1 MLKFL
6 KSKLPGLLIMLL
18 VCIIFVCVACLTIRS
33 FTKTFFMETPYMFL
47 DGEYRVEN
55 DEWKPID
62 ADEPINETFHYISF
76 KGTIPRSIL
85 DYNKQIT
92 VTSKNI
98 WITMFAEDGTT
109 IFDNSYT
116 NFQEMRDNYWPE
128 GMNRESP
135 EAKQGY
141 NNYIEM
147 LKEKHPFSFD
157 MPDTPGYYCVNID
170 TQLLK
175 EIFPDTDV
183 QFTIEAENP
192 YKMAPARFSD
202 IFSVTI
208 SDGNGVH
215 QQLIENMLPMLI
227 LFATVCMF
235 GLLFFPVASI
245 VLGRV
250 DFKYLSFGALCFFWG
265 IYMIMNVTGSF
276 LNYWIYDST
285 ECLFIDKMNANL
297 FALSLIVYFRSNL
310 TKPVSRMIS
319 AVLAII
325 DTIVVMIAAALHIF
339 AVTDMVVSGVFI
351 NIAIGITAIVFI
363 VLLSSEI
370 KSSHD
375 AMLSM
380 IMWTPMIMA
389 LIIDIFNQFAS
400 FSSIHFFTY
409 GLGVTM
415 GAQLVRILF
424 DLRKQRLEAL
434 RYQQIQ
440 KELYEAKVQ
449 VMVSQIRP
457 HFMYNAL
464 SSIAMLCKI
473 KPETAYEAT
482 INFSDYLRG
491 NMDSLKQTAPVPF
504 RKELEHLE
512 KYLYIEKL
520 RFGKKLN
527 IEYDIQADSFE
538 IPLLSVQPLVEN
550 AVKHGVG
557 MKEDGGTVTIS
568 THETDENFEI
578 IVSDDGVGF
587 DTSEVKNDGR
597 SHIGME
603 NTKRRLKD
611 MCNADVV
618 ITSVIGEG
626 TTAKI
631 IIPKI
636 KEETE
641 QG

>member
-18 VCIIFVCVACLTIRS
+18 ACIIFICVACLTLRS
-33 FTKTFFMETPYMFL
+33 FTKNYFMETPYMFL
-47 DGEYRVEN
+47 DGEYMLEAG
-55 DEWKPID
+55 DWKPID
-62 ADEPINETFHYISF
+62 RDEPINETFHRISF
-76 KGTIPRSIL
+76 RGTIPRSIL
-85 DYNKQIT
+85 DSNKQIT
-92 VTSKNI
+92 VTTKNI
-98 WITMFAEDGTT
+98 WITMFAEDRTT
-109 IFDNSYT
+109 IIDNRYDS
-116 NFQEMRDNYWPE
+116 FEELVDNYWPK
-128 GMNRESP
+128 GMERASP
-135 EAKQGY
+135 DAHEEY
-141 NNYIEM
+141 NNYVKT
-147 LKEKHPFSFD
+147 LKEKHPASSD
-157 MPDTPGYYCVNID
+157 LPETPGYLCVNID

-175 EIFPDTDV
+175 DIFPDADV
-183 QFTIEAENP
+183 GYIIEIEYP
-192 YKMAPARFSD
+192 YQMAPARFSD
-202 IFSVTI
+202 VFDVTI
-208 SDGNGVH
+208 SDGDGVH

-227 LFATVCMF
+227 LFAAVCMF
-235 GLLFFPVASI
+235 GVLFFPVTSI

-276 LNYWIYDST
+276 LNYWVYDAT

-325 DTIVVMIAAALHIF
+325 DTIVVVTAAALHIF
-339 AVTDMVVSGVFI
+339 AATDMVISGVYI

-363 VLLSSEI
+363 ILLSSEV
-370 KSSHD
+370 KSSQD
-375 AMLSM
+375 ALLSM

-389 LIIDIFNQFAS
+389 LIIDICNQFAS

-415 GAQLVRILF
+415 GAQLVRSLF
-424 DLRKQRLEAL
+424 DLRKQRLEAI
-434 RYQQIQ
+434 RYQQVQ

-473 KPETAYEAT
+473 KPDTAYEAT

-568 THETDENFEI
+568 TRETDENFEI

-597 SHIGME
+597 SHVGME

-626 TTAKI
+626 TTARI
-631 IIPKI
+631 IIPKT
-636 KEETE
+636 KQETE
-641 QG
+641 

>member
-1 MLKFL
+1 
-6 KSKLPGLLIMLL
+6 MLL
-18 VCIIFVCVACLTIRS
+18 ACIIFICVACLTLRS
-33 FTKTFFMETPYMFL
+33 FTKNFFMETPYMFL
-47 DGEYRVEN
+47 DGKYSLETG
-55 DEWKPID
+55 DWKPID
-62 ADEPINETFHYISF
+62 RDEPINETFHRISF
-76 KGTIPRSIL
+76 RGTIPRSIL
-85 DYNKQIT
+85 DSNKQIT
-92 VTSKNI
+92 VTAKNI
-98 WITMFAEDGTT
+98 WITMSAEDCTT
-109 IFDNSYT
+109 IIDNRYDS
-116 NFQEMRDNYWPE
+116 FEELVDNYWPK
-128 GMNRESP
+128 GMERASP
-135 EAKQGY
+135 DAHEEY
-141 NNYIEM
+141 NNYVKT
-147 LKEKHPFSFD
+147 LKEKHPAT
-157 MPDTPGYYCVNID
+157 PDLPETPGYLCVNID

-175 EIFPDTDV
+175 DIFPDADV
-183 QFTIEAENP
+183 EYSIEIENP
-192 YKMAPARFSD
+192 YQMAPARFSD
-202 IFSVTI
+202 VFSVTI

-227 LFATVCMF
+227 LFAAVCMF
-235 GLLFFPVASI
+235 GVLFFPVASI

-276 LNYWIYDST
+276 LNYWVYDAT
-285 ECLFIDKMNANL
+285 ECLFVDKMNANL

-325 DTIVVMIAAALHIF
+325 DTIVVVTAAALHIF
-339 AVTDMVVSGVFI
+339 AATDMVISGVYI

-363 VLLSSEI
+363 ILLSGEV

-375 AMLSM
+375 ALLSM
-380 IMWTPMIMA
+380 IMWTPMIMS
-389 LIIDIFNQFAS
+389 LIIDICNQFAS

-415 GAQLVRILF
+415 GAQLVRSLF
-424 DLRKQRLEAL
+424 DLRKQRLEAI
-434 RYQQIQ
+434 RYQQVQ

-557 MKEDGGTVTIS
+557 MKEDGGTVTIA
-568 THETDENFEI
+568 TRETEENYEI

-597 SHIGME
+597 SHVGME

-626 TTAKI
+626 TTARI
-631 IIPKI
+631 IIPKT
-636 KEETE
+636 KQETE
-641 QG
+641 

>member
-18 VCIIFVCVACLTIRS
+18 ACIIFICVACLTLRS
-33 FTKTFFMETPYMFL
+33 FTKNYFMETPYMFL
-47 DGEYRVEN
+47 DGEYMLEAG
-55 DEWKPID
+55 DWKPID
-62 ADEPINETFHYISF
+62 RDEPINETFHRISF
-76 KGTIPRSIL
+76 RGTIPRSIL
-85 DYNKQIT
+85 DSNKQIT
-92 VTSKNI
+92 VTAKNI
-98 WITMFAEDGTT
+98 WITMYAEDRTT
-109 IFDNSYT
+109 IIDNRYDS
-116 NFQEMRDNYWPE
+116 FEELVDNYWPK
-128 GMNRESP
+128 GMERASP
-135 EAKQGY
+135 DAHEEY
-141 NNYIEM
+141 NNYVKT
-147 LKEKHPFSFD
+147 LKEKHPASSD
-157 MPDTPGYYCVNID
+157 LPETPGYLCVNID

-175 EIFPDTDV
+175 DIFPDADV
-183 QFTIEAENP
+183 GYIIEIEYP
-192 YKMAPARFSD
+192 YQMAPARFSD
-202 IFSVTI
+202 VFSVTI

-215 QQLIENMLPMLI
+215 QQFIENMLPMLI
-227 LFATVCMF
+227 LFAAVCMF
-235 GLLFFPVASI
+235 GVLFFPVTSI

-276 LNYWIYDST
+276 LNYWVYDAT

-325 DTIVVMIAAALHIF
+325 DAIVVVTAAALHIF
-339 AVTDMVVSGVFI
+339 AATDMVISGVYI
-351 NIAIGITAIVFI
+351 NIAIGITAVVFI
-363 VLLSSEI
+363 ILLSGEV

-375 AMLSM
+375 ALLSM
-380 IMWTPMIMA
+380 IMWTPMIMS
-389 LIIDIFNQFAS
+389 LIIDICNQFAS

-415 GAQLVRILF
+415 GAQLVRSLF
-424 DLRKQRLEAL
+424 DLRKQRLEAI
-434 RYQQIQ
+434 RYQQVQ

-568 THETDENFEI
+568 TRETDENFEI

-597 SHIGME
+597 SHVGME

-631 IIPKI
+631 IIPKT
-636 KEETE
+636 KQETE
-641 QG
+641 

>member
-18 VCIIFVCVACLTIRS
+18 ACIIFICVACLTLRS
-33 FTKTFFMETPYMFL
+33 FTKNYFMETPYMFL
-47 DGEYRVEN
+47 DGEYLLESG
-55 DEWKPID
+55 EWKPID
-62 ADEPINETFHYISF
+62 RDEPINETFHRISF
-76 KGTIPRSIL
+76 RGTIPRSIL
-85 DYNKQIT
+85 DSNKQIT
-92 VTSKNI
+92 VTAKNI
-98 WITMFAEDGTT
+98 WITMYAEDRTT
-109 IFDNSYT
+109 IIDNRYDS
-116 NFQEMRDNYWPE
+116 FEELVDNYWPK
-128 GMNRESP
+128 GMERASP
-135 EAKQGY
+135 DAHEEY
-141 NNYIEM
+141 NNYVKTF
-147 LKEKHPFSFD
+147 KEKHPASSD
-157 MPDTPGYYCVNID
+157 LPETPGYLCVNID

-175 EIFPDTDV
+175 DIFPDADV
-183 QFTIEAENP
+183 GYIIEIEYP
-192 YKMAPARFSD
+192 YQMAPARFSD
-202 IFSVTI
+202 VFSVTI
-208 SDGNGVH
+208 SDGDGVH

-227 LFATVCMF
+227 LFAAVCMF
-235 GLLFFPVASI
+235 GVLFFPVTSI

-276 LNYWIYDST
+276 LNYWVYDAT

-325 DTIVVMIAAALHIF
+325 DAIVVVTAAALHIF
-339 AVTDMVVSGVFI
+339 AATDMVISGVYI

-363 VLLSSEI
+363 ILLSGEV

-375 AMLSM
+375 ALLSM
-380 IMWTPMIMA
+380 IMWTPMIMS
-389 LIIDIFNQFAS
+389 LIIDICNQFAS
-400 FSSIHFFTY
+400 FSSIHFFTF

-415 GAQLVRILF
+415 GAQLVRSLF
-424 DLRKQRLEAL
+424 DLRKQRLEAI
-434 RYQQIQ
+434 RYQQVQ

-473 KPETAYEAT
+473 KPDTAYEAT

-491 NMDSLKQTAPVPF
+491 NMDSLKQTAPVSF

-557 MKEDGGTVTIS
+557 MKEDGGTVTIA
-568 THETDENFEI
+568 TRETDENFEI

-597 SHIGME
+597 SHVGME

-626 TTAKI
+626 TTARI
-631 IIPKI
+631 IIPKT
-636 KEETE
+636 KQETE
-641 QG
+641 

>member
-1 MLKFL
+1 
-6 KSKLPGLLIMLL
+6 
-18 VCIIFVCVACLTIRS
+18 
-33 FTKTFFMETPYMFL
+33 MFL

-62 ADEPINETFHYISF
+62 ADEPINEAFHYISF

-109 IFDNSYT
+109 IFDNSYK

-128 GMNRESP
+128 GMDRESP

-339 AVTDMVVSGVFI
+339 AVTDMVVSGGFI

>member
-18 VCIIFVCVACLTIRS
+18 ACIIFICVACLTLRS
-33 FTKTFFMETPYMFL
+33 FTKNFFMETPYMFL
-47 DGEYRVEN
+47 DGKYLLETG
-55 DEWKPID
+55 EWKPID
-62 ADEPINETFHYISF
+62 RDEPINETFHRISF
-76 KGTIPRSIL
+76 RGTIPRSIL
-85 DYNKQIT
+85 DSNKQIT
-92 VTSKNI
+92 VTAKNI
-98 WITMFAEDGTT
+98 WITMYAEDRTT
-109 IFDNSYT
+109 IIDNRYDS
-116 NFQEMRDNYWPE
+116 FEELVDNYWPK
-128 GMNRESP
+128 GMERASP
-135 EAKQGY
+135 DAHEEY
-141 NNYIEM
+141 NNYVKT
-147 LKEKHPFSFD
+147 LKEKHPATPD
-157 MPDTPGYYCVNID
+157 MPETPGYLCVNID

-175 EIFPDTDV
+175 DIFPDADV
-183 QFTIEAENP
+183 EYIIEIENP
-192 YKMAPARFSD
+192 YQMAPARFSD
-202 IFSVTI
+202 VFSVTI

-227 LFATVCMF
+227 LFAAVCMF
-235 GLLFFPVASI
+235 GVLFFPVASI

-276 LNYWIYDST
+276 LNYWVYDAT

-325 DTIVVMIAAALHIF
+325 DTIVVVTAAALHVF
-339 AVTDMVVSGVFI
+339 AATDMVISGVYI

-363 VLLSSEI
+363 ILLSGEV

-375 AMLSM
+375 ALLSM

-389 LIIDIFNQFAS
+389 LIIDICNQFAS

-415 GAQLVRILF
+415 GAQLVRSLF
-424 DLRKQRLEAL
+424 DLRKQRLEAI
-434 RYQQIQ
+434 RYQQVQ

-473 KPETAYEAT
+473 KPDTAYEAT

-557 MKEDGGTVTIS
+557 MKEDGGTVTIA
-568 THETDENFEI
+568 TRETDENYEI

-597 SHIGME
+597 SHVGME

-626 TTAKI
+626 TTARI
-631 IIPKI
+631 IIPKT
-636 KEETE
+636 KQETE
-641 QG
+641 

>member
-18 VCIIFVCVACLTIRS
+18 ACIIFICVACLTLRS
-33 FTKTFFMETPYMFL
+33 FTKNYFMETPYMFL
-47 DGEYRVEN
+47 DGKYSLETG
-55 DEWKPID
+55 DWKPID
-62 ADEPINETFHYISF
+62 RDEPINETFHRISF
-76 KGTIPRSIL
+76 RGTIPRSIL
-85 DYNKQIT
+85 DSNKQIT
-92 VTSKNI
+92 VTAKNI
-98 WITMFAEDGTT
+98 WITMYAEDCTT
-109 IFDNSYT
+109 IIDNRYDS
-116 NFQEMRDNYWPE
+116 FEELVDNYWPK
-128 GMNRESP
+128 GMERASP
-135 EAKQGY
+135 DAHEEY
-141 NNYIEM
+141 NNYVKT
-147 LKEKHPFSFD
+147 LKEKHPATPD
-157 MPDTPGYYCVNID
+157 MPETPGYLCVNID

-175 EIFPDTDV
+175 DIFPDADV
-183 QFTIEAENP
+183 EYIIEIENP
-192 YKMAPARFSD
+192 YQMAPARFSD
-202 IFSVTI
+202 VFSVTI

-227 LFATVCMF
+227 LFAAVCMF
-235 GLLFFPVASI
+235 GVLFFPVTSI

-276 LNYWIYDST
+276 LNYWVYDAT

-325 DTIVVMIAAALHIF
+325 DTIVVVTAAALHVF
-339 AVTDMVVSGVFI
+339 AATDMVISGVYI
-351 NIAIGITAIVFI
+351 NIAIGITAVVFI
-363 VLLSSEI
+363 ILLSGEV

-375 AMLSM
+375 ALLSM

-389 LIIDIFNQFAS
+389 LIIDICNQFAS

-415 GAQLVRILF
+415 GAQLVRSLF
-424 DLRKQRLEAL
+424 DLRKQRLEAI
-434 RYQQIQ
+434 RYQQVQ

-568 THETDENFEI
+568 TRETDENYEV

-597 SHIGME
+597 SHVGME

-626 TTAKI
+626 TTARI
-631 IIPKI
+631 IIPKT
-636 KEETE
+636 KQETE
-641 QG
+641 

>member
-18 VCIIFVCVACLTIRS
+18 ACIIFICVACLTLRS
-33 FTKTFFMETPYMFL
+33 FTKNYFMETPYMFL
-47 DGEYRVEN
+47 DGKYSLETG
-55 DEWKPID
+55 EWKPID
-62 ADEPINETFHYISF
+62 RDEPINETFHRIRF

-85 DYNKQIT
+85 DSNKQIT
-92 VTSKNI
+92 VTAKNI
-98 WITMFAEDGTT
+98 WITMYAEDCTT
-109 IFDNSYT
+109 IIDNRYDS
-116 NFQEMRDNYWPE
+116 FEELVDNYWPK
-128 GMNRESP
+128 GMERQSP
-135 EAKQGY
+135 DAHEEY
-141 NNYIEM
+141 NNYVKT
-147 LKEKHPFSFD
+147 LKEKHPATPD
-157 MPDTPGYYCVNID
+157 MPETPGYLCVNID

-175 EIFPDTDV
+175 DIFPDADV
-183 QFTIEAENP
+183 EYIIEIENP
-192 YKMAPARFSD
+192 YQMAPARFSD
-202 IFSVTI
+202 VFSVTI

-227 LFATVCMF
+227 LFAAVCMF
-235 GLLFFPVASI
+235 GVLFFPVTSI
-245 VLGRV
+245 VLGSA

-276 LNYWIYDST
+276 LNYWVYDAT

-325 DTIVVMIAAALHIF
+325 DTIVVVTAAALHIF
-339 AVTDMVVSGVFI
+339 AATDMVISGVYI

-363 VLLSSEI
+363 ILLSSEV
-370 KSSHD
+370 KSSRD
-375 AMLSM
+375 ALLSM

-389 LIIDIFNQFAS
+389 LITDICNQFAS

-415 GAQLVRILF
+415 GAQLVRSLF
-424 DLRKQRLEAL
+424 DLRKQRLEAI
-434 RYQQIQ
+434 RYQQVQ

-473 KPETAYEAT
+473 KPDTAYEAT

-491 NMDSLKQTAPVPF
+491 NMDSLKQTAPVSF

-568 THETDENFEI
+568 TRETDENFEI

-597 SHIGME
+597 SHVGME

-626 TTAKI
+626 TTARI
-631 IIPKI
+631 IIPKT
-636 KEETE
+636 KQETE
-641 QG
+641 

>member
-1 MLKFL
+1 VLKFL

-18 VCIIFVCVACLTIRS
+18 ACIIFICVACLTLRS
-33 FTKTFFMETPYMFL
+33 FTKNFFMETPYMFL
-47 DGEYRVEN
+47 DGKYLLETG
-55 DEWKPID
+55 EWKPID
-62 ADEPINETFHYISF
+62 RDEPINETFHRISF
-76 KGTIPRSIL
+76 RGTIPRSIL
-85 DYNKQIT
+85 DSNKQIT
-92 VTSKNI
+92 VTAKNI
-98 WITMFAEDGTT
+98 WITMYAEDRTT
-109 IFDNSYT
+109 IIDNRYDS
-116 NFQEMRDNYWPE
+116 FEELVDNYWPK
-128 GMNRESP
+128 GMERASP
-135 EAKQGY
+135 DAHEEY
-141 NNYIEM
+141 NNYVKT
-147 LKEKHPFSFD
+147 LKEKHPATPD
-157 MPDTPGYYCVNID
+157 MPETPGYLCVNID

-175 EIFPDTDV
+175 DIFPDADV
-183 QFTIEAENP
+183 EYIIEIENP
-192 YKMAPARFSD
+192 YQMAPARFSD
-202 IFSVTI
+202 VFSVTI

-227 LFATVCMF
+227 LFAAVCMF
-235 GLLFFPVASI
+235 GVLFFPVASI

-276 LNYWIYDST
+276 LNYWVYDAT

-325 DTIVVMIAAALHIF
+325 DTIVVVTAAALHVF
-339 AVTDMVVSGVFI
+339 AATDMVISGVYI

-363 VLLSSEI
+363 ILLSGEV

-375 AMLSM
+375 ALLSM

-389 LIIDIFNQFAS
+389 LIIDICNQFAS

-415 GAQLVRILF
+415 GAQLVRSLF
-424 DLRKQRLEAL
+424 DLRKQRLEAI
-434 RYQQIQ
+434 RYQQVQ

-473 KPETAYEAT
+473 KPDTAYEAT

-557 MKEDGGTVTIS
+557 MKEDGGTVTIA
-568 THETDENFEI
+568 TRETDENYEI

-597 SHIGME
+597 SHVGME

-626 TTAKI
+626 TTARI
-631 IIPKI
+631 IIPKT
-636 KEETE
+636 KQETE
-641 QG
+641 

>member
-1 MLKFL
+1 MLNFL

-18 VCIIFVCVACLTIRS
+18 ACIIFICVACLTLRS
-33 FTKTFFMETPYMFL
+33 FTKNYFMETPYMFL
-47 DGEYRVEN
+47 DGKYLLETG
-55 DEWKPID
+55 DWKPID
-62 ADEPINETFHYISF
+62 RDEPINETFHRISF
-76 KGTIPRSIL
+76 RGTIPRSIL
-85 DYNKQIT
+85 DSNKQIT
-92 VTSKNI
+92 VTAKNI
-98 WITMFAEDGTT
+98 WITMSAEDCTT
-109 IFDNSYT
+109 IIDNRYDS
-116 NFQEMRDNYWPE
+116 FEELVDNYWPK
-128 GMNRESP
+128 GMERQSP
-135 EAKQGY
+135 DAHEEY
-141 NNYIEM
+141 NNYVKT
-147 LKEKHPFSFD
+147 LKEKHPATPD
-157 MPDTPGYYCVNID
+157 MPETPGYLCVNID

-175 EIFPDTDV
+175 DIFPDADV
-183 QFTIEAENP
+183 EYIIEIENP
-192 YKMAPARFSD
+192 YQMAPARFSD
-202 IFSVTI
+202 VFSVTI

-227 LFATVCMF
+227 LFAAVCMF
-235 GLLFFPVASI
+235 GVLFFPVASI

-276 LNYWIYDST
+276 LNYWVYDAT

-325 DTIVVMIAAALHIF
+325 DTIVVVTAAALHIF
-339 AVTDMVVSGVFI
+339 AATDMVISGVYI
-351 NIAIGITAIVFI
+351 NIAIGITAVVFI
-363 VLLSSEI
+363 ILLSGEV

-375 AMLSM
+375 ALLSM
-380 IMWTPMIMA
+380 IMWTPMIMS
-389 LIIDIFNQFAS
+389 LIIDICNQFAS

-415 GAQLVRILF
+415 GAQLVRSLF
-424 DLRKQRLEAL
+424 DLRKQRLEAI
-434 RYQQIQ
+434 RYQQVQ

-473 KPETAYEAT
+473 KPDTAYEAT

-557 MKEDGGTVTIS
+557 MKEDGGTVTIA
-568 THETDENFEI
+568 TRETEENFEI

-597 SHIGME
+597 SHVGME

-626 TTAKI
+626 TTARI
-631 IIPKI
+631 IIPKT
-636 KEETE
+636 KQETE
-641 QG
+641 

>member
-18 VCIIFVCVACLTIRS
+18 ACIIFICVACLTLRS
-33 FTKTFFMETPYMFL
+33 FTKNFFMETPYMFL
-47 DGEYRVEN
+47 DGKYSLETG
-55 DEWKPID
+55 DWKPID
-62 ADEPINETFHYISF
+62 RDEPINETFHRISF
-76 KGTIPRSIL
+76 RGTIPRSIL
-85 DYNKQIT
+85 DSNKQIT
-92 VTSKNI
+92 VTAKNI
-98 WITMFAEDGTT
+98 WITMFAEDRTT
-109 IFDNSYT
+109 IIDNRYDS
-116 NFQEMRDNYWPE
+116 FEELVDNYWPK
-128 GMNRESP
+128 GMERQSP
-135 EAKQGY
+135 DAHEEY
-141 NNYIEM
+141 NNYVKT
-147 LKEKHPFSFD
+147 LKEKHPATPD
-157 MPDTPGYYCVNID
+157 MPETPGYLCVNID

-175 EIFPDTDV
+175 DIFPDADV
-183 QFTIEAENP
+183 EYIIEIENP
-192 YKMAPARFSD
+192 YQMAPARFSD
-202 IFSVTI
+202 VFSVTI

-227 LFATVCMF
+227 LFAAVCMF
-235 GLLFFPVASI
+235 GVLFFPVTSI

-276 LNYWIYDST
+276 LNYWVYDAT

-325 DTIVVMIAAALHIF
+325 DAIVVVTAAALHIF
-339 AVTDMVVSGVFI
+339 AATDMVISGVYI

-363 VLLSSEI
+363 ILLSSEV

-375 AMLSM
+375 ALLSM

-389 LIIDIFNQFAS
+389 LIIDICNQFAS

-415 GAQLVRILF
+415 GAQLVRSLF
-424 DLRKQRLEAL
+424 DLRKQRLEAI
-434 RYQQIQ
+434 RYQQVQ

-473 KPETAYEAT
+473 KPDTAYEAT

-568 THETDENFEI
+568 TRETDENFEI

-597 SHIGME
+597 SHVGME

-626 TTAKI
+626 TTARI
-631 IIPKI
+631 IIPKT
-636 KEETE
+636 KQETE
-641 QG
+641 

>member
-18 VCIIFVCVACLTIRS
+18 ACIIFICVACLTLRS
-33 FTKTFFMETPYMFL
+33 FTKNYFMETPYMFL
-47 DGEYRVEN
+47 DGEYLLESG
-55 DEWKPID
+55 EWKPID
-62 ADEPINETFHYISF
+62 RDEPINETFHRISF
-76 KGTIPRSIL
+76 RGTIPRSIL
-85 DYNKQIT
+85 DSNKQIT
-92 VTSKNI
+92 VTAKNI
-98 WITMFAEDGTT
+98 WITMYAEDRTT
-109 IFDNSYT
+109 IIDNRYDS
-116 NFQEMRDNYWPE
+116 FEELVDNYWPK
-128 GMNRESP
+128 GMERQSSDAHE
-135 EAKQGY
+135 KY
-141 NNYIEM
+141 NDYVKT
-147 LKEKHPFSFD
+147 LKEKHPASSD
-157 MPDTPGYYCVNID
+157 LPETPGYLCVNID

-175 EIFPDTDV
+175 DIFPDADV
-183 QFTIEAENP
+183 GYIIEIEYP
-192 YKMAPARFSD
+192 YQMAPARFSD
-202 IFSVTI
+202 VFSVTI
-208 SDGNGVH
+208 SDGDGVH

-227 LFATVCMF
+227 LFAAVCMF
-235 GLLFFPVASI
+235 GVLFFPVTSI

-276 LNYWIYDST
+276 LNYWVYDAT

-310 TKPVSRMIS
+310 TKPVSRIIS

-325 DTIVVMIAAALHIF
+325 DAVVVVTAAALHIF
-339 AVTDMVVSGVFI
+339 AATDMVISGVYI

-363 VLLSSEI
+363 ILLSGEV

-375 AMLSM
+375 ALLSM
-380 IMWTPMIMA
+380 IMWTPMIMS
-389 LIIDIFNQFAS
+389 LIIDICNQFAS

-415 GAQLVRILF
+415 GAQLVRSLF
-424 DLRKQRLEAL
+424 DLRKQRLEAI
-434 RYQQIQ
+434 RYQQVQ

-473 KPETAYEAT
+473 KPDTAYEAT

-491 NMDSLKQTAPVPF
+491 NMDSLKQTAPVSF

-568 THETDENFEI
+568 TRETDENYEI

-597 SHIGME
+597 SHVGME

-611 MCNADVV
+611 MCKADVV

-626 TTAKI
+626 TTARI
-631 IIPKI
+631 IIPKT
-636 KEETE
+636 KQETE
-641 QG
+641 

>member
-1 MLKFL
+1 MLNFL

-18 VCIIFVCVACLTIRS
+18 ACIIFICVACLTLRS
-33 FTKTFFMETPYMFL
+33 FTKNFFMETPYMFL
-47 DGEYRVEN
+47 DGKYSLETG
-55 DEWKPID
+55 DWKPID
-62 ADEPINETFHYISF
+62 RDEPINETFHRISF
-76 KGTIPRSIL
+76 RGTIPRSIL
-85 DYNKQIT
+85 DSNKQIT
-92 VTSKNI
+92 VTAKNI
-98 WITMFAEDGTT
+98 WITMYAEDCTT
-109 IFDNSYT
+109 IIDNRYDS
-116 NFQEMRDNYWPE
+116 FEELVDNYWPK
-128 GMNRESP
+128 GMERASP
-135 EAKQGY
+135 DAHEEY
-141 NNYIEM
+141 NNYVKT
-147 LKEKHPFSFD
+147 LKEKHPATPD
-157 MPDTPGYYCVNID
+157 MPETPGYLCVNID

-175 EIFPDTDV
+175 DIFPDADV
-183 QFTIEAENP
+183 EYIIEIENP
-192 YKMAPARFSD
+192 YQMAPARFSD
-202 IFSVTI
+202 VFSVTI

-227 LFATVCMF
+227 LFAAVCMF
-235 GLLFFPVASI
+235 GVLFFPVTSI

-276 LNYWIYDST
+276 LNYWVYDAT

-325 DTIVVMIAAALHIF
+325 DTIVVVTAAALHIF
-339 AVTDMVVSGVFI
+339 AATDMVISGVYI

-363 VLLSSEI
+363 ILLSGEV

-375 AMLSM
+375 ALLSM

-389 LIIDIFNQFAS
+389 LIIDICNQFAS

-415 GAQLVRILF
+415 GAQLVRSLF
-424 DLRKQRLEAL
+424 DLRKQRLEAI
-434 RYQQIQ
+434 RYQQVQ

-568 THETDENFEI
+568 TRETDENYEV

-597 SHIGME
+597 SHVGME

-626 TTAKI
+626 TTARI
-631 IIPKI
+631 IIPKT
-636 KEETE
+636 KQETE
-641 QG
+641 